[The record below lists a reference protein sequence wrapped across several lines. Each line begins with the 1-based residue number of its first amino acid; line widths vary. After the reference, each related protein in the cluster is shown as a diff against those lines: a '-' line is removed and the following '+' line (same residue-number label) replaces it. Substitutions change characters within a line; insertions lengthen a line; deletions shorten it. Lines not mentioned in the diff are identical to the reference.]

1 MCGAYVTLPLHR
13 LCSPV
18 FLCAGALSDQSSP
31 ASAGRTARAMALWP
45 VALRLPQASPLS
57 LALRL
62 QQASPLALALPAAA
76 AQRTSH
82 S

>member
-1 MCGAYVTLPLHR
+1 
-13 LCSPV
+13 
-18 FLCAGALSDQSSP
+18 
-31 ASAGRTARAMALWP
+31 MALWP
-45 VALRLPQASPLS
+45 VALRLPAASPLA

-62 QQASPLALALPAAA
+62 PQASPLALALPAAA